1 MLKRGKKI
9 YRTSMLFPA
18 KWFLFALFL
27 FFYHD
32 LYLATFGELKFLE
45 AQDFSV
51 LGVIRFHLKYP
62 VEFITLTSLVLPS
75 FLYYAFFRGVVFFE
89 QGILYNKGI
98 PFLNVWV
105 PYSDCASYRLVSPK
119 ALIALTTKSGEVFL
133 IGSNNMS
140 RVIAALDQH
149 EVKGELGTSEYIKLA
164 RNLKIFF
171 YAVSVFT
178 ISLYLCVRLGV
189 FRFIS

>member
-1 MLKRGKKI
+1 MLGRGKKI
-9 YRTSMLFPA
+9 YRTSMLYPM

-45 AQDFSV
+45 TQDFS
-51 LGVIRFHLKYP
+51 LFGVIRFHLKYP
-62 VEFITLTSLVLPS
+62 IEFITLTSLVLPS
-75 FLYYAFFRGVVFFE
+75 FLYFAFFRGVVFYE
-89 QGILYNKGI
+89 KGILYNRGI
-98 PFLNVWV
+98 PFLNTWI
-105 PYSDCASYRLVSPK
+105 PYSDCSSYRLVSAK
-119 ALIALTTKSGEVFL
+119 ALIALTTKTSEVYL

-164 RNLKIFF
+164 KNLKTFF
-171 YAVSVFT
+171 YSVSFFT
-178 ISLYLCVRLGV
+178 ITLYLFVRLGV

>member
-9 YRTSMLFPA
+9 YRTSMLFPV
-18 KWFLFALFL
+18 KWFLFTLFL

-45 AQDFSV
+45 GQDFSV

-62 VEFITLTSLVLPS
+62 IEFITLTSLVLPS

-105 PYSDCASYRLVSPK
+105 PYSECLSYRLVSPK
-119 ALIALTTKSGEVFL
+119 SLIALTTKTGEVFL

-149 EVKGELGTSEYIKLA
+149 EVKGELGTSEYIRLA

-171 YAVSVFT
+171 YAVIVFT
-178 ISLYLCVRLGV
+178 LSLYLCVRLGV
-189 FRFIS
+189 FRFIG

>member
-9 YRTSMLFPA
+9 YRTSMLYPV

-32 LYLATFGELKFLE
+32 LYLATFAELKFIE
-45 AQDFSV
+45 SQDFSF
-51 LGVIRFHLKYP
+51 LGVIQFHLKYP

-89 QGILYNKGI
+89 KGILYNKGI

-105 PYSDCASYRLVSPK
+105 PYSDCVSYRLVSPK
-119 ALIALTTKSGEVFL
+119 SLIALTAKSGEVFL

-149 EVKGELGTSEYIKLA
+149 EVKGELGTSEYIRLA

-178 ISLYLCVRLGV
+178 LSLYLCVRLGV